1 MQRIRCYPVLASLL
15 KWITLGL
22 AVCFVVWIYLNDN
35 VTKHFERILCVTFF
49 CIIIIDMLIFCLWT
63 HEYVVIDKDEVVLKG
78 IFGVR
83 QRLQVR
89 DCYFEVSKLLTRYGC
104 MYAQEK
110 WICIYLKNNQ
120 SKKFRY
126 GYSNSKKYYR
136 IQLSYSENKLKLIE
150 QYIEPVLIGTDM
162 GRYRSRQ
169 SAASLLSSEMF
180 YFDEALRGYEENFQ
194 WIMALNYLEEKLF
207 EKFDWSILNSLVGF
221 AWFYYIK
228 VKENNQ
234 SDTRQG
240 EDIMR
245 VWKKYVDYG
254 IDTMLNPYF
263 AFIAGYTLTL
273 HGFYLDDKFQGEYQI
288 KGEMLIYKCLDLAE
302 GTRLKKF
309 ASHFLKMNNVKKYV
323 PLKADNK
330 ILQKLFGSES
340 LLGQYFIKLYS

>member
-35 VTKHFERILCVTFF
+35 VTKPFARILCVTFF
-49 CIIIIDMLIFCLWT
+49 CIIIIGMLIFCLWT

-78 IFGVR
+78 VFGVM

-89 DCYFEVSKLLTRYGC
+89 DCYFEISKLLTRYGGA
-104 MYAQEK
+104 YVQEK
-110 WICIYLKNNQ
+110 WICIYLKSNQ

-136 IQLSYSENKLKLIE
+136 IQLSYSEKKLKLIE
-150 QYIEPVLIGTDM
+150 QYIQPVLIGTDTV
-162 GRYRSRQ
+162 RYRSKQ

-180 YFDEALRGYEENFQ
+180 YFDEALRSYEENFQ
-194 WIMALNYLEEKLF
+194 WIAALNYLEEKF
-207 EKFDWSILNSLVGF
+207 SEKFDWSVLNSLVGF
-221 AWFYYIK
+221 AWYYY
-228 VKENNQ
+228 VKINETEQNN
-234 SDTRQG
+234 TRQSG
-240 EDIMR
+240 DVMLI
-245 VWKKYVDYG
+245 WKKYIDYG
-254 IDTMLNPYF
+254 VETMLNPYF

-273 HGFYLDDKFQGEYQI
+273 HGFYLDDKFQGKYRV
-288 KGEMLIYKCLDLAE
+288 KGEMLMHKCLNLAE

-309 ASHFLKMNNVKKYV
+309 ASHFLKMNSAKKYV
-323 PLKADNK
+323 PLKADKK

-340 LLGQYFIKLYS
+340 LVGRYFIKLYS